1 VFGLYKLFFVFRIDR
16 CLAYTGYSLCSEYTG
31 VWLIQVIFC
40 LRNRLVFDL
49 YRLFFVFKIRL
60 VFDLYKLF
68 FVFGID
74 WCLTYTGYFLC
85 SK

>member
-1 VFGLYKLFFVFRIDR
+1 VF
-16 CLAYTGYSLCSEYTG
+16 
-31 VWLIQVIFC
+31 
-40 LRNRLVFDL
+40 NL
-49 YRLFFVFKIRL
+49 YRLFFVFEIRL
-60 VFDLYKLF
+60 VFDLPIQVILCVQNTQVFGLYKLF